1 MLLGRN
7 ARIVS
12 FSVIYGLEL
21 VVMAPDPDQNVAL
34 VAIGR
39 NEGER
44 LKRCLRSVME
54 SAGTVVY
61 VDSGST
67 DGSVA
72 YAASV
77 GCFVVQLDPSRPFS
91 AAYARNEGVACV
103 LQYAPNVQF
112 IQFVDGD
119 CEMAEGWLVKAAAAL
134 EQRPDVGAVS
144 GHVRELHPDATV
156 YNKLC
161 DLEWRK
167 EPGEIDAT
175 GGIFMVRAKVFKEVG
190 GFRPEVIAAEDNEF
204 CIRVRATGKKIL
216 HLDAEMVRHDAAMT
230 RFSQWWRRAK
240 RTGHAYGQVAALH
253 GKGGERYFVSDRR
266 RVWVW
271 GLALPLAAFLL
282 APVTRGISL
291 LLLLGAYALQFVR
304 IYQYGRGRGWPACDA
319 RVYAFFTVL
328 FKFPAL
334 LGLLA
339 YHWRQWRGEA
349 FTIIEHKGS

>member
-1 MLLGRN
+1 
-7 ARIVS
+7 
-12 FSVIYGLEL
+12 
-21 VVMAPDPDQNVAL
+21 MALNSGQNGSGQNVAI

-54 SAGTVVY
+54 SAATVVY

-67 DGSVA
+67 DGSME

-77 GCFVVQLDPSRPFS
+77 GCRVVDLDRSRPFS

-103 LQYAPNVQF
+103 LRHAPDVAF
-112 IQFVDGD
+112 IQFIDGD
-119 CEMAEGWLVKAAAAL
+119 CEMAEGWLAQGMAAFAA
-134 EQRPDVGAVS
+134 RPDAGVVC
-144 GHVRELHPDATV
+144 GHVRELYPEATV

-167 EPGEIDAT
+167 TPGEIDSA
-175 GGIFMVRAKVFKEVG
+175 GGIFMVRSEVFQQVG

-204 CIRVRATGKKIL
+204 CVRVRGTGKKVL
-216 HLDAEMVRHDAAMT
+216 MLDTEMVRHDAAMT
-230 RFSQWWRRAK
+230 SFSQWWRRAK
-240 RTGHAYGQVAALH
+240 RTGHAYGQVAAIH
-253 GKGGERYFVSDRR
+253 GKGGEQYFVSDRR

-271 GLALPLAAFLL
+271 GLALPLAAIVL
-282 APVTRGISL
+282 ASWTHGASL
-291 LLLLGAYALQFVR
+291 LLLLCAYGLQFVR
-304 IYQYGRGRGWPACDA
+304 IYQYGRKRGWPARDA
-319 RVYAFFTVL
+319 SVYSFFTVL

-349 FTIIEHKGS
+349 FTIIEHKRS

>member
-1 MLLGRN
+1 MGFPV
-7 ARIVS
+7 VS
-12 FSVIYGLEL
+12 GLEL
-21 VVMAPDPDQNVAL
+21 GVMAPGSAQNIAIVI
-34 VAIGR
+34 IGR
-39 NEGER
+39 NEGDR

-77 GCFVVQLDPSRPFS
+77 GCSVVELDRSRPFS

-103 LQYAPNVQF
+103 LKHVPGVPF
-112 IQFVDGD
+112 IQFLDGD
-119 CEMAEGWLVKAAAAL
+119 CELAEGWLARAVAAL

-144 GHVRELHPDATV
+144 GNVRELFAEATV

-161 DLEWRK
+161 DLEWLK

-175 GGIFMVRAKVFKEVG
+175 GGIFMVRAEVFMAVG

-271 GLALPLAAFLL
+271 GLALPLLAILL
-282 APVTRGISL
+282 ARWTHGASL
-291 LLLLGAYALQFVR
+291 LVLLGAYALQFVR
-304 IYQYGRGRGWPACDA
+304 IYQYGRRRGWPADDA

>member
-1 MLLGRN
+1 
-7 ARIVS
+7 
-12 FSVIYGLEL
+12 
-21 VVMAPDPDQNVAL
+21 MAPDPGQNASGQNVAL

-39 NEGER
+39 NEGDR
-44 LKRCLRSVME
+44 LKRCLRSVMG

-72 YAASV
+72 YAASA
-77 GCFVVQLDPSRPFS
+77 GCHVVELDPSRPFS
-91 AAYARNEGVACV
+91 AAYARNEGVACI
-103 LQYAPNVQF
+103 LKQAPGVPF

-119 CEMAEGWLVKAAAAL
+119 CEMAEGWLAQAVAAL

-144 GHVRELHPDATV
+144 GHVRELYPEATV

-175 GGIFMVRAKVFKEVG
+175 GGIFMVRTEAFMAVG

-230 RFSQWWRRAK
+230 HFSQWWRRAK

-253 GKGGERYFVSDRR
+253 GKGGEQYFVSDRR

-271 GLALPLAAFLL
+271 GLALPLAAILL
-282 APVTRGISL
+282 ARVTHGASL
-291 LLLLGAYALQFVR
+291 LALLAAYALQFVR
-304 IYQYGRGRGWPACDA
+304 IYQYGRGRGWPARDA

-339 YHWRQWRGEA
+339 YHWRQWRGDD

>member
-1 MLLGRN
+1 
-7 ARIVS
+7 
-12 FSVIYGLEL
+12 
-21 VVMAPDPDQNVAL
+21 MAPDPGQNIAAV
-34 VAIGR
+34 VIGR

-44 LKRCLRSVME
+44 LKRCLRSVMG
-54 SAGTVVY
+54 SAATVVY

-72 YAASV
+72 YAASL
-77 GCFVVQLDPSRPFS
+77 GCHVVELDRSRPFS

-103 LQYAPNVQF
+103 LKQASGVPF

-119 CEMAEGWLVKAAAAL
+119 CEMADGWLAQAVAAL
-134 EQRPDVGAVS
+134 EQRADVGAVS
-144 GHVRELHPDATV
+144 GHVRELYPEATV

-167 EPGEIDAT
+167 EPDEIDAT
-175 GGIFMVRAKVFKEVG
+175 GGIFMVRAEVFTAVG

-230 RFSQWWRRAK
+230 RFGQWWRRAK

-271 GLALPLAAFLL
+271 GLALPLAAILL
-282 APVTRGISL
+282 ARSTHGASL
-291 LLLLGAYALQFVR
+291 LVLLGAYALQFVR
-304 IYQYGRGRGWPACDA
+304 IYQYGRSRGWPARDA